1 MSTLSSPRPSIAS
14 SRAHSPTPASSRR
27 PSLDTLNTNVGGGG
41 LSASSTPS
49 TARAVSPGLHPRRN
63 RAALRDYYNLKP
75 SAAEGP
81 NPRRSRSIPRHTD
94 AGDLSSPSVVS
105 TGTELDSP
113 DFDPQRYVNHLLA
126 TSSLSTV
133 LKAENT
139 LVGDIR
145 TLDSE
150 RKALVYDN
158 YSKLIRA
165 VETIGKMRR
174 SMDDRGAP
182 LTMTKTLGPA
192 IAFVAET
199 AGGLIQEG
207 EQQRRRM
214 NEAKA
219 ADRSS
224 HEARRGQKET
234 VKWVLGA
241 PGRLEKLVREGKR
254 EDAEKDWEEVRG
266 LLAKWEGVK
275 GVEEVREACEKV
287 MQEHTEETEGREE
300 KETEQEEDP

>member
-14 SRAHSPTPASSRR
+14 SRAHSPTPTSSHR
-27 PSLDTLNTNVGGGG
+27 PSLDTLNTNLGNGG

-49 TARAVSPGLHPRRN
+49 TARAVSPSLHLRRN
-63 RAALRDYYNLKP
+63 RAALRDYYNLRP
-75 SAAEGP
+75 SDAAGAAGAG
-81 NPRRSRSIPRHTD
+81 RRSRSIPRQSEGGD
-94 AGDLSSPSVVS
+94 APAAHNPSVVA

-113 DFDPQRYVNHLLA
+113 DFDPQRYVNQLLA

-174 SMDDRGAP
+174 SMDERGAP

-207 EQQRRRM
+207 EEQQRRIR
-214 NEAKA
+214 EAKA
-219 ADRSS
+219 EDGT
-224 HEARRGQKET
+224 ERRKVERMT
-234 VKWVLGA
+234 VQWVLGA
-241 PGRLEKLVREGKR
+241 PERLEKLVAEGKTA
-254 EDAEKDWEEVRG
+254 EAEKDWEEVRA

-275 GVEEVREACEKV
+275 GVAQVREACEKV
-287 MQEHTEETEGREE
+287 MEREE
-300 KETEQEEDP
+300 SS

>member
-27 PSLDTLNTNVGGGG
+27 PSLDTLNTNVGGG

-49 TARAVSPGLHPRRN
+49 TARAVSPSLHTRRN

-81 NPRRSRSIPRHTD
+81 GARRSRSIPRHTD
-94 AGDLSSPSVVS
+94 AGDLSNPSVVS

-113 DFDPQRYVNHLLA
+113 DFDPQRYVDHLLA
-126 TSSLSTV
+126 TSSLATV

-199 AGGLIQEG
+199 AGSLIQEG
-207 EQQRRRM
+207 EEQRRRIQ
-214 NEAKA
+214 EAKA
-219 ADRSS
+219 TDQSG
-224 HEARRGQKET
+224 RRRDEKAT
-234 VKWVLGA
+234 V
-241 PGRLEKLVREGKR
+241 
-254 EDAEKDWEEVRG
+254 
-266 LLAKWEGVK
+266 
-275 GVEEVREACEKV
+275 
-287 MQEHTEETEGREE
+287 Q
-300 KETEQEEDP
+300 

>member
-14 SRAHSPTPASSRR
+14 SRAHSPTPTSSHR
-27 PSLDTLNTNVGGGG
+27 PSLDTLNTNYNLNN

-49 TARAVSPGLHPRRN
+49 TARAVSPSLHPRRN

-75 SAAEGP
+75 SSAADP
-81 NPRRSRSIPRHTD
+81 NNDGRRSRSIPRHTD
-94 AGDLSSPSVVS
+94 AGDISSSSSGAGGPSILST

-113 DFDPQRYVNHLLA
+113 DFDPQRYVNQLLA
-126 TSSLSTV
+126 SSSLSTV

-174 SMDDRGAP
+174 TMDDRGAP

-207 EQQRRRM
+207 EEQQRRM
-214 NEAKA
+214 
-219 ADRSS
+219 
-224 HEARRGQKET
+224 KE
-234 VKWVLGA
+234 
-241 PGRLEKLVREGKR
+241 VRESEGVER
-254 EDAEKDWEEVRG
+254 RRAEKG
-266 LLAKWEGVK
+266 TGVK
-275 GVEEVREACEKV
+275 EVREACEKV
-287 MQEHTEETEGREE
+287 MEGREA
-300 KETEQEEDP
+300 